1 MPALTTKGSRIL
13 EIIHSIHTQVIAFLN
28 EKAMPYTLEE
38 GVFVVDQIRDT
49 VRFTTRITA
58 DFFNGRVQTLIVDTS
73 APLVLVHTMGSD
85 TGEGSPS
92 LQPCEC
98 EQVYALVSLLNPVT
112 QLLGSLSFDN
122 ASATINHTWR
132 VPIPATLDQKTFTTV
147 VNAGLNSID
156 GCRPELVAVASGEK
170 TATAAL
176 LKIISPR
183 AQADG
188 DDHAL
193 IA

>member
-1 MPALTTKGSRIL
+1 MKL
-13 EIIHSIHTQVIAFLN
+13 ENIHPIHAQVSAHLN

-49 VRFTTRITA
+49 VRFTTRIKV
-58 DFFNGRVQTLIVDTS
+58 DLFNGRVQTLIVGTS
-73 APLVLVHTMGSD
+73 APLVPVQAMGSAKCGD
-85 TGEGSPS
+85 SPG
-92 LQPCEC
+92 LQPCER
-98 EQVYALVSLLNPVT
+98 EQVYALVGLLNPVT
-112 QLLGSLSFDN
+112 ELLGSLSFDS
-122 ASATINHTWR
+122 ATATINHTWR
-132 VPIPATLDQKTFTTV
+132 VPIPTMLDQHTFYTV

-156 GCRPELVAVASGEK
+156 LCRPELVAVASGEK

-176 LKIISPR
+176 LELFAFR

-193 IA
+193 SA